1 MEAILLLK
9 PSSFIKKKKKSIFL
23 MYNKFYETKIE
34 TTKKISPLAWNCL
47 LLLVVW

>member
-9 PSSFIKKKKKSIFL
+9 PSSFIKKKKSFFL
-23 MYNKFYETKIE
+23 MYNKFYETKIGM
-34 TTKKISPLAWNCL
+34 TKKISPLAWNCL